1 MNSVMHKFTF
11 RGIAASFST
20 IFEVH
25 SHYPLFKAEG
35 TFVITRYIA
44 KDEMISAEA

>member
-1 MNSVMHKFTF
+1 
-11 RGIAASFST
+11 
-20 IFEVH
+20 
-25 SHYPLFKAEG
+25 LFKAEG